1 MLLLDEPQVRL
12 SIEHEEG
19 VKKVRVFFA
28 KQRNGKTGMY
38 PFRFRENDLEFED
51 VAAEWR

>member
-1 MLLLDEPQVRL
+1 MTEQTVEDLK
-12 SIEHEEG
+12 G

-38 PFRFRENDLEFED
+38 PFRFREEDLEFED
-51 VAAEWR
+51 VAAGWR